1 MGAICPPIRRALI
14 GASSFLLLRGSLQEN
29 NIQKD
34 HHLRPPRLRRR
45 TVTESQASS
54 GEHSLPR
61 VGLLGA
67 ICPPIRRA
75 LIGAGGFLRLR
86 GSLQEN
92 NIQKD
97 HHLRPL
103 RLRRRTVTENQ
114 PSSGQ
119 HSLPGVGLLG
129 AICPPIRRA
138 LIGAGG
144 FLRLRGSLPEE
155 NIQNEDHLRP
165 LRLRR
170 RTVPESQANS
180 GQHSLPGV
188 GLTVAGL
195 SSDEP
200 PAHRSWRPDASL
212 LPRIKSR
219 SLMSIVS
226 SGIGF
231 LF

>member
-1 MGAICPPIRRALI
+1 M
-14 GASSFLLLRGSLQEN
+14 
-29 NIQKD
+29 
-34 HHLRPPRLRRR
+34 
-45 TVTESQASS
+45 
-54 GEHSLPR
+54 
-61 VGLLGA
+61 
-67 ICPPIRRA
+67 
-75 LIGAGGFLRLR
+75 
-86 GSLQEN
+86 
-92 NIQKD
+92 
-97 HHLRPL
+97 
-103 RLRRRTVTENQ
+103 
-114 PSSGQ
+114 
-119 HSLPGVGLLG
+119 G

-144 FLRLRGSLPEE
+144 FLRLRGSLPEN
-155 NIQNEDHLRP
+155 NIQKDHHLRPPRLRRRTVTESQPNSGEHSLSGVGLLGAICPPIRRALIGAGGFLLLRGSLPENNIQKDHHLRP

-170 RTVPESQANS
+170 STVTENQPSSGEHSLIGVGLLGAICPPIRRALIGASSFLLLRGSLPENNIQKDHHLRPPRLRRRTVTESQANS

-195 SSDEP
+195 SSDEH